1 MRSARASKSRAML
14 TIVSAKYFFVTGP
27 KPIDMSILP
36 YYTGNRWGGNTDE
49 PWPRKGNPMMLS
61 DDAVNRLMIARASVK
76 HDAPGVYAPVPAAE
90 EHDALEPFFGAPEL
104 PRGIDAE
111 GIEWGRVDNRT
122 HRPAYSVWHGDSMSV
137 ELERVA
143 DVPADDAP
151 EFVSE
156 IELVRLSEIR
166 EQTAVCHSADS
177 GQVDRRGVPRLATD
191 RDNQARRAGQRE
203 YCRMREAIT
212 LGKASPDPEVARLA
226 TLCEQRLE
234 HRVRAAYARMERGAK
249 VWGNASAEHA
259 G

>member
-27 KPIDMSILP
+27 KPIDMSILA
-36 YYTGNRWGGNTDE
+36 YYDGHRWGGNTDE

-104 PRGIDAE
+104 PRGIDAD
-111 GIEWGRVDNRT
+111 GIEWGRVGN
-122 HRPAYSVWHGDSMSV
+122 RPAHTVAWHGDSMSV

-151 EFVSE
+151 EFVSAV
-156 IELVRLSEIR
+156 ELVRIGEIR
-166 EQTAVCHSADS
+166 EQTALCH
-177 GQVDRRGVPRLATD
+177 ATD

-203 YCRMREAIT
+203 YCRLREAIT

-226 TLCEQRLE
+226 TLCEQRFE
-234 HRVRAAYARMERGAK
+234 HRVRTARARMERGEK